1 MWRSLCRRAPGVNTE
16 AFVVRQASLCETENT
31 AASATRRPCAKW
43 LIDKILGPMNTNKA
57 YFTFL
62 AFRNFMPI
70 SSFTIPHLIE
80 SKGFTEKEVMNKITH
95 CVFIFSI
102 LTAFAAIFIT
112 NVLGK
117 KTICIMDATIELVV
131 YVILMLMGK
140 RAFFLGQL
148 AGSLHGI
155 TKSLEV
161 VSKAIMYSKNTT
173 HVASKYRDY
182 TLVKHTAII
191 ASGIFGQEFYF
202 MTRSHQ
208 LSIVFSIVSL
218 CVSIVC
224 GSFLPEPD
232 APKARDSGLFKA
244 LAAILKAYTTP
255 VTVFCVLNVI
265 SSTLLIATSCYSTYI
280 FIERRKGIDIASNWL
295 GKILY
300 GLFFPIRLVI
310 TGIVNVVSPKYGNIA
325 ANSGYDKNTI
335 IFGYMDSLAR
345 LFAMLP
351 RHYIMDKDFEDR
363 QRALVLFGL
372 LSTTMLLMYLQYRAK
387 TLLYTYA
394 LTILCSITSV
404 SCLGISNNGF
414 VKNQDRPI
422 HVFYCINL
430 LASAIVHTSIS
441 YFSRKTKATAETRL
455 LYYCYVNILFM
466 VLTLYGFM
474 YL

>member
-1 MWRSLCRRAPGVNTE
+1 
-16 AFVVRQASLCETENT
+16 
-31 AASATRRPCAKW
+31 
-43 LIDKILGPMNTNKA
+43 MNTNKA

-62 AFRNFMPI
+62 AFRNFIPI
-70 SSFTIPHLIE
+70 SSFTVPHLIE
-80 SKGFTEKEVMNKITH
+80 SKGFTEKEVMNRITH

-102 LTAFAAIFIT
+102 ITAFTAIFLT

-117 KTICIMDATIELVV
+117 KTICIMDAGIELVV
-131 YVILMLMGK
+131 YVILILMGK

-161 VSKAIMYSKNTT
+161 VSKSIMYSKNTT
-173 HVASKYRDY
+173 DFATKYRDY
-182 TLVKHTAII
+182 TLVKHTSVI

-202 MTRSHQ
+202 MTRSHH
-208 LSIVFSIVSL
+208 LSIMFSIVSL

-224 GSFLPEPD
+224 GSFLLEYKAPEMN
-232 APKARDSGLFKA
+232 RNEFFKTF
-244 LAAILKAYTTP
+244 AATVEAYTMP
-255 VTVFCVLNVI
+255 VTVFCILNVI

-280 FIERRKGIDIASNWL
+280 FIERRKGIDIASNWF

-300 GLFFPIRLVI
+300 GLFFPIRFVI
-310 TGIVNVVSPKYGNIA
+310 TGIVNVISPKYGNIA

-345 LFAMLP
+345 LSAMLP
-351 RHYIMDKDFEDR
+351 RHYIMNINFEDR
-363 QRALVLFGL
+363 QRAVLLFGL
-372 LSTTMLLMYLQYRAK
+372 LSTTMILMYLQYKAK
-387 TLLYTYA
+387 TLLYTYM

-414 VKNQDRPI
+414 VKNQGSPI

-430 LASAIVHTSIS
+430 LASAILHTSIS

-455 LYYCYVNILFM
+455 LYYCYINILFM
-466 VLTLYGFM
+466 ILTLYGFT

>member
-1 MWRSLCRRAPGVNTE
+1 
-16 AFVVRQASLCETENT
+16 
-31 AASATRRPCAKW
+31 
-43 LIDKILGPMNTNKA
+43 MNANKA
-57 YFTFL
+57 YFIFL
-62 AFRNFMPI
+62 AFRNFIPI
-70 SSFTIPHLIE
+70 SSFTVPHLIE
-80 SKGFTEKEVMNKITH
+80 SKGFTEKEVMNRITH

-117 KTICIMDATIELVV
+117 KTICIMDAAIELGV
-131 YVILMLMGK
+131 YIILMTMGK
-140 RAFFLGQL
+140 RALFLGQL

-161 VSKAIMYSKNTT
+161 VSKSIMYSKNTT
-173 HVASKYRDY
+173 DFSSKYRDY
-182 TLVKHTAII
+182 TLVKHTAVI

-202 MTRSHQ
+202 MTRSHH
-208 LSIVFSIVSL
+208 LSIMFSILSL
-218 CVSIVC
+218 CVSIIC
-224 GSFLPEPD
+224 GSFLLES
-232 APKARDSGLFKA
+232 KATETNHNGFFKTF
-244 LAAILKAYTTP
+244 AAIIKAYTMP
-255 VTVFCVLNVI
+255 VTMFCVLNVI

-280 FIERRKGIDIASNWL
+280 FIERRKGIDIASNWF

-300 GLFFPIRLVI
+300 GLFFPVRLVI
-310 TGIVNVVSPKYGNIA
+310 TGIVNFALPKYGNMA

-351 RHYIMDKDFEDR
+351 RHYIMSRSFEDR
-363 QRALVLFGL
+363 HRAVVLFVL

-387 TLLYTYA
+387 TLLHTYA

-414 VKNQDRPI
+414 AKNQNSPI

-430 LASAIVHTSIS
+430 LASAILHTSIS
-441 YFSRKTKATAETRL
+441 YLSRRTKATAETRL
-455 LYYCYVNILFM
+455 LYYCYVNVLLM
-466 VLTLYGFM
+466 ALTLYGFM